1 MATLSQEKKIKS
13 ADRVLEILELFT
25 PLRQSVTVMEVAR
38 ALNMPQSSTSELLG
52 SLVRRGYLYRDR
64 TMRAFRPSARIALLG
79 AWVHPTLFRHGHL
92 PSMMDELAD
101 ATGEIVALCSMP
113 GVRLKHIH
121 VVGEGAIPSELAS
134 GAERHLLHSPFGSTL
149 ISMTG
154 NDELRRIVHRLNAES
169 PEHQHVRFADLAA
182 EIDQLRKR
190 GYAAGPV
197 ADGWSGIAVLL
208 PQEMGEERLSIGIIC
223 RDAVLE
229 QRGEELLRQLRGA
242 VSRYLGPRIAFRDAP
257 QHASMN

>member
-25 PLRQSVTVMEVAR
+25 PGRQSVTVMEVAR
-38 ALNMPQSSTSELLG
+38 SLDMPQSSTSELLG

-64 TMRAFRPSARIALLG
+64 AMRAFRPSARIALLG
-79 AWVHPTLFRHGHL
+79 AWVHPALFRHGHL
-92 PSMMDELAD
+92 PSMMDELAES
-101 ATGEIVALCSMP
+101 TGEIVALCSMP
-113 GVRLKHIH
+113 GVKLKHIH
-121 VVGEGAIPSELAS
+121 VVGETAIPDEFAS
-134 GAERHLLHSPFGSTL
+134 GAERHLLHSPFGLTL

-169 PEHQHVRFADLAA
+169 AEDEHVRFADLAT
-182 EIDQLRKR
+182 EIDVLRRR
-190 GYAAGPV
+190 GYAIGRV

-208 PQEMGEERLSIGIIC
+208 PQEVGEERLSIGVIC
-223 RDAVLE
+223 RDSVVEERAD
-229 QRGEELLRQLRGA
+229 ELLRQMRGA

-257 QHASMN
+257 QHASMI